1 MAEANK
7 SQKKRDRY
15 EWIDMVRYPRS
26 VKVPLTSVEYDFIY
40 VKKVFTYTYAYIPIY
55 IHSVRLGI

>member
-1 MAEANK
+1 
-7 SQKKRDRY
+7 
-15 EWIDMVRYPRS
+15 MVRYPRS